1 MVPKTGQLGNL
12 SQIALD
18 MLNDPAGDINP
29 ELLMKNTLGEKSDK
43 NETEE
48 VKVELM
54 DGDEDIEEINS
65 ESSNHGE
72 I

>member
-1 MVPKTGQLGNL
+1 MVPQAGQLGNL
-12 SQIALD
+12 SQIAMD

-29 ELLMKNTLGEKSDK
+29 ELLKPKPETKNG
-43 NETEE
+43 NEQEE

-54 DGDEDIEEINS
+54 DGDEDIEEINGS

>member
-1 MVPKTGQLGNL
+1 MVPQAGQLGNL
-12 SQIALD
+12 SQVAMD

-29 ELLMKNTLGEKSDK
+29 ELLKPKPETKTG
-43 NETEE
+43 NEQEE

-54 DGDEDIEEINS
+54 DGDEDIEEINGS